1 MQYVCIRVCTLP
13 GRITV
18 SNSLGFRFRPQIIP
32 NSDTCSCCRFI
43 FYNFILKRCIMVI
56 PQFLHTEISQKY
68 KILIIKELE
77 EHVSSLMNVLVSHE
91 NTKKKMHFVECWNNI
106 WTLQE
111 SKSTTQS
118 KVKWSEVSQST
129 PTLCDPMHCSLPG
142 SSIHGIFQAIVLEWI
157 AISFSGIFPTQGSNP
172 SLPHCRQTLNRLS
185 HQRSFNQSKVNALF
199 LCIMRC
205 TEDTYFDG
213 DFLIGRNSVWP
224 AFSLVRSTRGLPGVP
239 ELELRSGR
247 A

>member
-1 MQYVCIRVCTLP
+1 MGWDPLWLISLRVGRARQKVSLESQCI
-13 GRITV
+13 
-18 SNSLGFRFRPQIIP
+18 SLVAIWIP
-32 NSDTCSCCRFI
+32 LDNRDQA
-43 FYNFILKRCIMVI
+43 LKT
-56 PQFLHTEISQKY
+56 QG
-68 KILIIKELE
+68 KE
-77 EHVSSLMNVLVSHE
+77 
-91 NTKKKMHFVECWNNI
+91 
-106 WTLQE
+106 
-111 SKSTTQS
+111 
-118 KVKWSEVSQST
+118 SEVAQLCS
-129 PTLCDPMHCSLPG
+129 TLCDPMHCSLPG

-157 AISFSGIFPTQGSNP
+157 AISFSGIFPTQGLNP

-185 HQRSFNQSKVNALF
+185 HQRSFNQSKLNALF